1 MQTKSKQVRKK
12 RTYIIKSQIETSIL
26 RVYLHILC
34 LDGEYKPRLKFYIFT
49 NSAQRIRFLCKIKKS
64 IIFTIYYTSLPA
76 FLPWLCIA
84 LKRGYITFRVV
95 MPTRAKQEHIS
106 SLQAGKHTT

>member
-34 LDGEYKPRLKFYIFT
+34 LDGEYKPRLNFIFT

-64 IIFTIYYTSLPA
+64 IIFTIYYTSLPL
-76 FLPWLCIA
+76 FSVWP
-84 LKRGYITFRVV
+84 
-95 MPTRAKQEHIS
+95 
-106 SLQAGKHTT
+106 